1 MFYEIWLFNCVI
13 LKKIGLSLTLMLIN
27 NMKKSV
33 IALFLLVILLISPIA
48 IAQEQYQNYSEFS
61 RFFDNVV
68 LFFSGGDAKVNLA
81 LEIREK
87 EVNSALKDMETGDT
101 VNAIR
106 SLNNAKDKLKLVQEN
121 VSLNTSEKVK
131 QSVEAVKNKID
142 KNTLPEEFYQ
152 YKLEEEK
159 TQLTTELTL
168 KTFEYCKALA
178 QENYGLMLKQEKC
191 NPETAPAGL
200 KQEFE
205 QLKQLQKESFN
216 KFMYDIRSCIDDPGT
231 CNCEDNEDITQKA
244 KCEQM
249 VALAVR
255 CEYKDEESAC
265 DELISMKPTED
276 SGFAESFIPSF
287 LLDMFKEKEYMI
299 DYHIPKSDGVPEEC
313 YNENESV
320 KTECAQYRYKKEI
333 HGQCFDAEGNFLVEK
348 CGGPDEKTPTM
359 QESIPQCYNE
369 NNEFLFEKCGEV
381 TIVWND
387 EGLINYLFEGDLNNI
402 IENLETSSEQNTIEV
417 NGKNGQTLIND
428 IKEEIDGIEGQIAER
443 TFAPGTYGTGD
454 GGNTIGPD
462 VDGNNGDDGLEPEIN
477 TGNGGN
483 GDDGLT
489 PEINTGNG
497 GSNGDGGLEPEV
509 KTYHAG
515 DGTEQNDP
523 LPTSS
528 GNETHYNP
536 SQEQVVTNNIDVGEV
551 TNIIDP

>member
-1 MFYEIWLFNCVI
+1 
-13 LKKIGLSLTLMLIN
+13 
-27 NMKKSV
+27 MKKSV

-48 IAQEQYQNYSEFS
+48 VAQEQSQNYSEFS

-87 EVNSALKDMETGDT
+87 EVNSAIENAENGNMASAI
-101 VNAIR
+101 VN
-106 SLNNAKDKLKLVQEN
+106 LNNAKEKLKFVQEN
-121 VSLNTSEKVK
+121 VSLNTSEEIKI
-131 QSVEAVKNKID
+131 SVGEIKNKLD
-142 KNTLPEEFYQ
+142 KNTLPEEFKQ
-152 YKLEEEK
+152 YKLDEEK
-159 TQLTTELTL
+159 TELAVELTL
-168 KTFEYCKALA
+168 KTFDYCKALA

-191 NPETAPAGL
+191 NPQTAPAGL
-200 KQEFE
+200 KKEFE
-205 QLKQLQKESFN
+205 ELKQLQKESFN

-231 CNCEDNEDITQKA
+231 CNCEDNEDIIQRA

-249 VALAVR
+249 VALAIK
-255 CEYKDEESAC
+255 CEYKDDESAC

-276 SGFAESFIPSF
+276 NGFAESFIPSF

-333 HGQCFDAEGNFLVEK
+333 HAQCFDAQGKFLVEK

-369 NNEFLFEKCGEV
+369 NNEFLFDKCGEV

-387 EGLINYLFEGDLNNI
+387 EGLINYLFEGDLNKI
-402 IENLETSSEQNTIEV
+402 IENLETSSEQNAIEV

-428 IKEEIDGIEGQIAER
+428 IKEEIDGIENQIAER
-443 TFAPGTYGTGD
+443 TFAPGTSED
-454 GGNTIGPD
+454 
-462 VDGNNGDDGLEPEIN
+462 
-477 TGNGGN
+477 
-483 GDDGLT
+483 
-489 PEINTGNG
+489 GNG
-497 GSNGDGGLEPEV
+497 GSIVENKMGDGNSGDGGLEPEV
-509 KTYHAG
+509 VTGSGGSGDDGFQTEVVTGSGGSGDDGFQTEVKTYSPG

-523 LPTSS
+523 LSTSS
-528 GNETHYNP
+528 GSETHYDP
-536 SQEQVVTNNIDVGEV
+536 SLDQVVTNNIDVGEV